1 MTERAR
7 ILSIKNNIAE
17 VACEEAAGC
26 KSCAGGAFCAVKSR
40 QFEARLSAGIA
51 GTLSEGDLVE
61 ILIPPGKTIF
71 AGFMV
76 LMVPL
81 ILFLCGFAAG
91 KMLLPEAG
99 EGIQALFALAGLG
112 AGFLLAFAYNR
123 LTGKKNLPLVTRVIP
138 L

>member
-7 ILSIKNNIAE
+7 ILSIKNNTVE

-26 KSCAGGAFCAVKSR
+26 KSCSGGAFCSVKSR
-40 QFEARLSAGIA
+40 QFEARLSGSIV
-51 GTLSEGDLVE
+51 GTVSEGDLVE
-61 ILIPPGKTIF
+61 ILIPPGKTIL

-99 EGIQALFALAGLG
+99 EGVQALFALAGLG
-112 AGFLLAFAYNR
+112 GGFLLAFGYNK
-123 LTGKKNLPLVTRVIP
+123 LTGRKNLPLVTRLIP